1 MSARWPPPS
10 VGDIVWCHFP
20 GLPALEPGPKPT
32 PALILQV
39 EARTDGHNV
48 QVAYG
53 TSKRVSQLKSGEFAI
68 TRSLHPA
75 AFELA
80 GLAFD
85 TKFDCR
91 AVVDLPWSERFFKV
105 PPRPADGQT
114 PKLGTLH
121 ASVFRAA
128 QAAFLAAQARSG

>member
-1 MSARWPPPS
+1 M
-10 VGDIVWCHFP
+10 
-20 GLPALEPGPKPT
+20 
-32 PALILQV
+32 
-39 EARTDGHNV
+39 

-53 TSKRVSQLKSGEFAI
+53 TSKRVSQLNSGEFAI
-68 TRSLHPA
+68 TRSMHPA

-91 AVVDLPWSERFFKV
+91 ALVDLPWSERFFKT
-105 PPRPADGQT
+105 PPRPAHGQT

-128 QAAFLAAQARSG
+128 QAAFLAVQSQKGK